1 MAGTETEVNYIMG
14 QAYAIRAYSYFMLA
28 QSFARTYKG
37 HEGEPCCP
45 IYVEPTVAGT
55 EGKPRS
61 TVQETYAQI
70 MNDINKAV
78 ERLNGTTR
86 KHISH
91 IDYATALGL
100 QARIAL
106 VMEDW
111 ATAKKSSEE
120 AIAVSKCTIAK
131 VSEFKGL
138 NSVSAPNVMW
148 GAEIISDQSGMYAGL
163 FTHMDAAVSY
173 THLTLPTILL
183 V

>member
-1 MAGTETEVNYIMG
+1 MRGTLLPYIC
-14 QAYAIRAYSYFMLA
+14 RADSRRY
-28 QSFARTYKG
+28 RR
-37 HEGEPCCP
+37 
-45 IYVEPTVAGT
+45 
-55 EGKPRS
+55 KPRS

-111 ATAKKSSEE
+111 ATLKNHRKK
-120 AIAVSKCTIAK
+120 
-131 VSEFKGL
+131 
-138 NSVSAPNVMW
+138 
-148 GAEIISDQSGMYAGL
+148 
-163 FTHMDAAVSY
+163 
-173 THLTLPTILL
+173 LL
-183 V
+183 L

>member
-1 MAGTETEVNYIMG
+1 MRVNLVALYMSS
-14 QAYAIRAYSYFMLA
+14 R
-28 QSFARTYKG
+28 QS
-37 HEGEPCCP
+37 P
-45 IYVEPTVAGT
+45 
-55 EGKPRS
+55 
-61 TVQETYAQI
+61 VQKENHVLQCKETYAQI

-131 VSEFKGL
+131 SFR
-138 NSVSAPNVMW
+138 
-148 GAEIISDQSGMYAGL
+148 I
-163 FTHMDAAVSY
+163 
-173 THLTLPTILL
+173 
-183 V
+183 

>member
-1 MAGTETEVNYIMG
+1 
-14 QAYAIRAYSYFMLA
+14 
-28 QSFARTYKG
+28 
-37 HEGEPCCP
+37 
-45 IYVEPTVAGT
+45 
-55 EGKPRS
+55 
-61 TVQETYAQI
+61 

-120 AIAVSKCTIAK
+120 AISRRN
-131 VSEFKGL
+131 L
-138 NSVSAPNVMW
+138 PLDSARADGVILQKRIS
-148 GAEIISDQSGMYAGL
+148 GRLQLDIVKII
-163 FTHMDAAVSY
+163 F
-173 THLTLPTILL
+173 LL
-183 V
+183 I

>member
-1 MAGTETEVNYIMG
+1 MLPYIC
-14 QAYAIRAYSYFMLA
+14 RADSRRY
-28 QSFARTYKG
+28 RR
-37 HEGEPCCP
+37 
-45 IYVEPTVAGT
+45 
-55 EGKPRS
+55 KPRS

-148 GAEIISDQSGMYAGL
+148 RSEERRVGKECRSRWSPY
-163 FTHMDAAVSY
+163 H
-173 THLTLPTILL
+173 
-183 V
+183 

>member
-1 MAGTETEVNYIMG
+1 MRVNLV
-14 QAYAIRAYSYFMLA
+14 AL
-28 QSFARTYKG
+28 
-37 HEGEPCCP
+37 
-45 IYVEPTVAGT
+45 YVEPTVAGT

-111 ATAKKSSEE
+111 ATAKNHRK
-120 AIAVSKCTIAK
+120 K
-131 VSEFKGL
+131 
-138 NSVSAPNVMW
+138 
-148 GAEIISDQSGMYAGL
+148 
-163 FTHMDAAVSY
+163 
-173 THLTLPTILL
+173 LL
-183 V
+183 L

>member
-1 MAGTETEVNYIMG
+1 MQRKLWQG
-14 QAYAIRAYSYFMLA
+14 QKRKSTISWGGAYAIRAYSYFMLA
-28 QSFARTYKG
+28 QSLPG
-37 HEGEPCCP
+37 P
-45 IYVEPTVAGT
+45 IKDMRVNLVALYVEPTVAGT

-111 ATAKKSSEE
+111 ATAKNHRK
-120 AIAVSKCTIAK
+120 K
-131 VSEFKGL
+131 
-138 NSVSAPNVMW
+138 
-148 GAEIISDQSGMYAGL
+148 
-163 FTHMDAAVSY
+163 
-173 THLTLPTILL
+173 LL
-183 V
+183 Q